1 MLHKYNVLF
10 IGKTFLS
17 NSIYKDLFLFLTDL
31 YPNTNGVISLLFF
44 QSEVLRVIKWNMS
57 LPLDTTNWKIKII

>member
-31 YPNTNGVISLLFF
+31 YPNTNGVISLFVFSVWGPSGYQMKYEFAIRYNKL
-44 QSEVLRVIKWNMS
+44 KN
-57 LPLDTTNWKIKII
+57 